1 MVIASNKAVSSCNLS
16 SFSNLFLLSSMEC
29 QSNEKSLPLCCC
41 ILCACALKIWYTRN
55 MEIRQK
61 VELRKL
67 MLPGLQQS
75 LNILPLSLPE
85 LREIIDIELNNNP
98 LLEEIKPKNS
108 ASKILQKLSFY
119 KSNLVGKDLNFLPE
133 LVVKNETLK
142 DILLRELWM
151 FAKNDLEVKIGEEI
165 IGNID
170 ENGYLR
176 HSVEQLAIQIGVSAE
191 QVEEILHMI
200 QQFEPAG
207 VAARSI
213 SECLLLQLEVSNE
226 LDPLIK
232 EIVENHLE
240 NVAKKNYPYIAK
252 SLKQPLEKIIP
263 LIKKILKL
271 DPKPA
276 RNFSSEQKQ
285 PIIPDIIINSDD
297 DEIEAI
303 INDEDIPTLHINK
316 DYKSILKDK
325 NLDLKAREFLAQQ
338 LRNALELLNAVN
350 KRQATL
356 RKIIDLIV
364 QVQAEAIRH
373 DLSYLKPLTLLEVAD
388 SLNMHESTISRAITN
403 KYVKL
408 PYGTVALKDFF
419 SSRIDV
425 QDGDSVSSNFV
436 KRLIKERIEQEGKK
450 HPLSDQSLRDILC
463 KEYNLNISRRTV
475 AKYREELKILST
487 TFRRER

>member
-1 MVIASNKAVSSCNLS
+1 MCYRKLM
-16 SFSNLFLLSSMEC
+16 LL
-29 QSNEKSLPLCCC
+29 KYA
-41 ILCACALKIWYTRN
+41 ILIT

-61 VELRKL
+61 TELRKL
-67 MLPGLQQS
+67 MLPSMQQS
-75 LNILPLSLPE
+75 LKILPLSLPE
-85 LREIIDIELNNNP
+85 LRELIDVELNNNP
-98 LLEEIKPKNS
+98 LLEEIAPKKS
-108 ASKILQKLSFY
+108 ASKILRKLSAY

-142 DILLRELWM
+142 DVLLRELWM
-151 FAKNDLEVKIGEEI
+151 FAKNDLAVKIGEEI

-170 ENGYLR
+170 DNGYLR
-176 HSVEQLAIQIGVSAE
+176 ASGEQIATLLGCSLE
-191 QVEEILHMI
+191 QVEDGIRMV

-207 VAARSI
+207 VAARSVP
-213 SECLLLQLEVSNE
+213 ECLLLQLEAANE
-226 LDPLIK
+226 LDPVIK

-240 NVAKKNYPYIAK
+240 NIAKKNYTFIAK
-252 SLKQPLEKIIP
+252 SLKQPLEKVMP

-271 DPKPA
+271 NPKPA

-285 PIIPDIIINSDD
+285 PVIPDIIINGED

-325 NLDLKAREFLAQQ
+325 NLDSKARGFLAGQ

-356 RKIIDLIV
+356 RKIVDLIV
-364 QVQAEAIRH
+364 ELQADAIRH
-373 DLSYLKPLTLLEVAD
+373 DLSYLKPLTLSEVAD

-408 PYGTVALKDFF
+408 PYGTVSLKDFF

-425 QDGDSVSSNFV
+425 QNGDSVSSNFV
-436 KRLIKERIEQEGKK
+436 RRLIKERIEQEDKL
-450 HPLSDQSLRDILC
+450 HPLSDQSLCNILS
-463 KEYNLNISRRTV
+463 KEYNFNISRRTV

-487 TFRRER
+487 AFRREK

>member
-1 MVIASNKAVSSCNLS
+1 
-16 SFSNLFLLSSMEC
+16 
-29 QSNEKSLPLCCC
+29 
-41 ILCACALKIWYTRN
+41 

-67 MLPGLQQS
+67 MLPSLQQS
-75 LNILPLSLPE
+75 LKILPLALPE
-85 LREIIDIELNNNP
+85 LREIIDTELNNNP
-98 LLEEIKPKNS
+98 FLEEIKPKSS
-108 ASKILQKLSFY
+108 ASKTFQKLSSY
-119 KSNLVGKDLNFLPE
+119 RSNLIGKDLNFLPE

-142 DILLRELWM
+142 DSLLKELWM

-176 HSVEQLAIQIGVSAE
+176 HSVEQLAMQLGCLVG
-191 QVEEILHMI
+191 QVEEILKMI

-207 VAARSI
+207 VAARSV
-213 SECLLLQLEVSNE
+213 SECLLLQLESSNE

-232 EIVENHLE
+232 QIVENHLE
-240 NVAKKNYPYIAK
+240 NIAKKNYTYIAK
-252 SLKQPLEKIIP
+252 SLKQPLEKIMP
-263 LIKKILKL
+263 LISKILKL
-271 DPKPA
+271 NPKPA

-285 PIIPDIIINSDD
+285 PIIPDIIINGDD
-297 DEIEAI
+297 DEFEVI

-316 DYKSILKDK
+316 DYRRVLKDK
-325 NLDLKAREFLAQQ
+325 NLDLKAKEFLAQQ
-338 LRNALELLNAVN
+338 LRSALELLNAIN

-356 RKIIDLIV
+356 RKIVDLIAE
-364 QVQAEAIRH
+364 VQAEAIRQ
-373 DLSYLKPLTLLEVAD
+373 DLSYLKPLTLSEVAD
-388 SLNMHESTISRAITN
+388 KLNMHESTISRAITN

-408 PYGTVALKDFF
+408 PYGTIALKDFF

-425 QDGDSVSSNFV
+425 QNGDSVSSNFV
-436 KRLIKERIEQEGKK
+436 KRLIKERIKQEGKK
-450 HPLSDQSLRDILC
+450 HPLSDQSLRDILR

-487 TFRRER
+487 AFRREK